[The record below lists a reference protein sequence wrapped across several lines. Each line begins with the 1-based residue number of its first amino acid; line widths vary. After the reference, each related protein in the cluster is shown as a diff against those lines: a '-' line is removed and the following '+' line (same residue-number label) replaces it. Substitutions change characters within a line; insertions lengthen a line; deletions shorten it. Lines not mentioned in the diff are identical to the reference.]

1 MKENRTKKI
10 LESMKAQNVAQ
21 LVISDPASI
30 YYLTGRWILPGERL
44 LVLLLNG
51 DGRHKLF
58 INELFPV
65 DEDLGAE
72 KIILKDTQD
81 GVQILSDHIRKEG
94 TVGIDKNW
102 PSRFLIRLMEL
113 RTQTRFINGSPIVDL
128 IRQIKDEDEIRKMRA
143 ASLINDAAV
152 KELALLLQHE
162 YTEKEMGAKL
172 SEIYQKLGTT
182 EGFSFEP
189 IIGYGKNAADPHHM
203 NSDDKPK
210 KGDSVILDI
219 GCVKDGYCSDMTRT
233 VFYGEPSAKAREV
246 YNIVLEAQLRG
257 IAAVKPGATCA
268 DVDHACRDYITEK
281 GYGQYF
287 THRTGHNIGIECH
300 EYGDVSSVN
309 TAVLKPGMI
318 FSIEPGIYIP
328 GEVGVRIED
337 LVVVTETGCENLNHC
352 TKDLCIVAIDV

>member
-1 MKENRTKKI
+1 MKENRVQKI
-10 LESMKAQNVAQ
+10 LDSMKSQEVSQ
-21 LVISDPASI
+21 LIISDPASI
-30 YYLTGRWILPGERL
+30 FYLTGRWILPGERM
-44 LVLLLNG
+44 LVLLLNP

-58 INELFPV
+58 INELFPIE
-65 DEDLGAE
+65 EDLGVE
-72 KIILKDTQD
+72 KIILKDIQD
-81 GVQILSDHIRKEG
+81 GVQIMSSHINESG

-113 RTQTRFINGSPIVDL
+113 RSGVHFINGSPHVDL
-128 IRQIKDEDEIRKMRA
+128 VRQIKDAEEIQKMRA
-143 ASLINDAAV
+143 ASVLNDEAMR
-152 KELALLLQHE
+152 KLARLVRHE
-162 YTEKEMGAKL
+162 YTEKEMGTKL
-172 SEIYQKLGTT
+172 GDIYKKLGTT
-182 EGFSFEP
+182 EGFSFDP

-203 NSDDKPK
+203 NGDDKPQ

-233 VFYGEPSAKAREV
+233 VFYGEPSEKAREV

-257 IAAVKPGATCA
+257 IAAVKPGATFA
-268 DVDHACRDYITEK
+268 DVDNACRDYITEK

-300 EYGDVSSVN
+300 EYGDVSAVN
-309 TAVLKPGMI
+309 NAVLKPGMI

-337 LVVVTETGCENLNHC
+337 LVVVTETGCENLNKC
-352 TKDLCIVAIDV
+352 TKDLCIVG